1 MPRSTRIVVIGGV
14 AGGASAA
21 TRARRISEDAEII
34 LLERGPH
41 ISYANCGLPYHIGG
55 VIAERE
61 KLLVATPEQLSTR
74 YRIDVRTRTE
84 AVAIDRERKEVVA
97 RNLVTGVEERI
108 PYDKLILSPGAE
120 PVRPPIPG
128 SDLPRVRTL
137 RSLADMDAILAQIT
151 EGKVERALVIGG
163 GFIGLELTEALR
175 ERGIGVTLV
184 ELAPQVMAPLDPEMA
199 APLHQT
205 LRMHGV
211 DLRLETSVT
220 RFTETET
227 GLRAHLSTGESVECD
242 LVLLAIGVKP
252 DVKLARDAGLA
263 IGERGGILVD
273 AQMRTSDPD
282 IFAVGDAVEVV
293 DLVGGTRT
301 VVPLAGPA
309 NRQGRIAADNALGRE
324 TTYRG
329 AQGTGICKVFDQVAA
344 CTGMNEKA
352 AKRAGVPYEKVYVHP
367 ASHASYY
374 PGATPLTLKIL
385 FDPKS
390 GRLLGAQT
398 VGGESVDKRIDVLAV
413 ALRAGMTVF
422 DLEELELAYAPP
434 FGSAKDPV
442 NYAGFVAANVLRG
455 DVAQCHVEHVLNPGP
470 DQQLLDVREPEE
482 VALGTIP
489 GALAIP
495 LSQLRSRLGDL
506 PREKE
511 LLVFCQAGMRGY
523 VACRILSQ
531 NGFRCRNLSGGYKT
545 YLASL
550 PESAHPRPAPPP
562 ASMTDDTGAGGASPA
577 NEREPGVAITRELDA
592 CGLQCPGPVMR
603 LAAEAKTL
611 KEGQAIAI
619 TTTDPGFATDIRS
632 WCQSTGHT
640 LVELTRNK
648 GILRAVV
655 AKGQPTPAVAS
666 GGVTSKKKTI
676 VVFSGDFDKAMAAF
690 VIANGAAS
698 MGSEVTLFF
707 TFWGLNVLRRPEGAR
722 VSKNL
727 VEHLFGWMMPRGAEK
742 LALSKMHMGGMG
754 LSMIKGIMRQKKVP
768 MLSDLIA
775 SARNAGVK
783 LVACS
788 MSMDL
793 MGIKREELIDGV
805 EVGGVAMY
813 LNAAEQGTVNLFI

>member
-61 KLLVATPEQLSTR
+61 KLLVATPELLSTR

-84 AVAIDRERKEVVA
+84 AVAIDRERREVVA
-97 RNLVTGVEERI
+97 RNVASGAEERI

-128 SDLPRVRTL
+128 SDSPRVRTL
-137 RSLADMDAILAQIT
+137 RSLADMDAILATMT
-151 EGKVERALVIGG
+151 EGKVDRALVIGG

-227 GLRAHLSTGESVECD
+227 GLRAHLSTGESVECG

-252 DVKLARDAGLA
+252 DVKLAREAGLA

-273 AQMRTSDPD
+273 ARMRTSDPD

-324 TTYRG
+324 STYRG
-329 AQGTGICKVFDQVAA
+329 AQGNGICKVFDQVAA

-352 AKRAGVPYEKVYVHP
+352 AKRAGVAYEKVYVHP

-374 PGATPLTLKIL
+374 PGATPLTLKVL
-385 FDPKS
+385 FDPES
-390 GRLLGAQT
+390 GRLMGAQA

-413 ALRAGMTVF
+413 AIRAGMTVL
-422 DLEELELAYAPP
+422 DLEELEA
-434 FGSAKDPV
+434 
-442 NYAGFVAANVLRG
+442 R
-455 DVAQCHVEHVLNPGP
+455 
-470 DQQLLDVREPEE
+470 
-482 VALGTIP
+482 
-489 GALAIP
+489 
-495 LSQLRSRLGDL
+495 
-506 PREKE
+506 
-511 LLVFCQAGMRGY
+511 
-523 VACRILSQ
+523 
-531 NGFRCRNLSGGYKT
+531 
-545 YLASL
+545 
-550 PESAHPRPAPPP
+550 
-562 ASMTDDTGAGGASPA
+562 
-577 NEREPGVAITRELDA
+577 
-592 CGLQCPGPVMR
+592 
-603 LAAEAKTL
+603 
-611 KEGQAIAI
+611 
-619 TTTDPGFATDIRS
+619 
-632 WCQSTGHT
+632 
-640 LVELTRNK
+640 
-648 GILRAVV
+648 LRA
-655 AKGQPTPAVAS
+655 AV
-666 GGVTSKKKTI
+666 
-676 VVFSGDFDKAMAAF
+676 
-690 VIANGAAS
+690 
-698 MGSEVTLFF
+698 
-707 TFWGLNVLRRPEGAR
+707 R
-722 VSKNL
+722 
-727 VEHLFGWMMPRGAEK
+727 
-742 LALSKMHMGGMG
+742 
-754 LSMIKGIMRQKKVP
+754 
-768 MLSDLIA
+768 
-775 SARNAGVK
+775 SAR
-783 LVACS
+783 
-788 MSMDL
+788 
-793 MGIKREELIDGV
+793 IR
-805 EVGGVAMY
+805 
-813 LNAAEQGTVNLFI
+813 